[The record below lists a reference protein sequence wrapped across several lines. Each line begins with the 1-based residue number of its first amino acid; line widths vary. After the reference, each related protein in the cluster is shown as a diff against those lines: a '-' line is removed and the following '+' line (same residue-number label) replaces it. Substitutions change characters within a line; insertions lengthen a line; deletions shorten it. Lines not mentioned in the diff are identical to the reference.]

1 MVGWW
6 VQGSYKAIYWRISE
20 SMNGNPVL
28 TPTNSGICNL
38 ELFCKNFCIWHENGP
53 TTPNFP
59 RKLHPL
65 LSLPGPKT
73 PPRLSA
79 QLSPRLPL
87 GPLQWRRRRGL
98 GSHLTG
104 HEETGGG
111 TEVEVRRLGEEL
123 PGWHFFNDIYIYIY
137 LSDST
142 GILVGIKS
150 VIKHPVFYWDFW
162 YLLMVSINFNVYI
175 ACYWVVSPKKWVKVS
190 TIKNCGF
197 KMKIPGFEVSK
208 TLVI

>member
-1 MVGWW
+1 MRGVTIKHIVKWNSWEMMVGWW

-28 TPTNSGICNL
+28 NQPILESAKNL
-38 ELFCKNFCIWHENGP
+38 ELFCNNFWNMTWTWSKN
-53 TTPNFP
+53 TNFP
-59 RKLHPL
+59 QETPPFVVPG
-65 LSLPGPKT
+65 PGPKT
-73 PPRLSA
+73 PRLSA

-123 PGWHFFNDIYIYIY
+123 PGWHFYDIFSGDSWHFYDFFNDIYR
-137 LSDST
+137 
-142 GILVGIKS
+142 IL
-150 VIKHPVFYWDFW
+150 
-162 YLLMVSINFNVYI
+162 L
-175 ACYWVVSPKKWVKVS
+175 
-190 TIKNCGF
+190 GF
-197 KMKIPGFEVSK
+197 
-208 TLVI
+208 